1 MAKQVVKQETEPE
14 EVRERSR
21 GDIIKKGSHVRQQT
35 FLKKKTKPLTKGPKH
50 DGEFYQIY

>member
-1 MAKQVVKQETEPE
+1 MAKQIVKQETEPE

-35 FLKKKTKPLTKGPKH
+35 FFLKKNPLTKGPKH